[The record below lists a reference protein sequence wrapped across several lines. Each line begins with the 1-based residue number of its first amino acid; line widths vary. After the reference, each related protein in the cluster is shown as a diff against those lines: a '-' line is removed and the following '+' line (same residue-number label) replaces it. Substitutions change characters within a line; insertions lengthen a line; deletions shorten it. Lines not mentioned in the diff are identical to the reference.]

1 MVDTFDESTL
11 AKKLEML
18 GQSANEPMQCVYCFA
33 PARTIDHLNGLVENS
48 RYTGHGHVVGN
59 LVPCCERCNMS
70 KGGKPWRDFAQLMGT
85 PPEQIDRIA
94 TYESSAPVPVSEN
107 DLKKYYPDLMD
118 AYERLRMLTQDM
130 LRAADSIASEIQR
143 LESDRLGRQSK
154 TSDSAS

>member
-1 MVDTFDESTL
+1 
-11 AKKLEML
+11 
-18 GQSANEPMQCVYCFA
+18 
-33 PARTIDHLNGLVENS
+33 
-48 RYTGHGHVVGN
+48 
-59 LVPCCERCNMS
+59 MS